1 MANGEVPCSGL
12 VTLHIDGPTM
22 GTRVNCSAHQKTKN
36 HHYFNV
42 FLFHRFPFNQFGKAI
57 WELGCALGRFVGTD
71 DNRDFYQKWQF
82 GCDHWFYPFYHERK
96 TQGVDRK
103 VSEKK
108 GDNER
113 SE

>member
-1 MANGEVPCSGL
+1 M
-12 VTLHIDGPTM
+12 
-22 GTRVNCSAHQKTKN
+22 
-36 HHYFNV
+36 
-42 FLFHRFPFNQFGKAI
+42 KA

-96 TQGVDRK
+96 MQGVDRK